1 MRIVSWLCVTVHLPS
16 LLSPQHPSAP
26 PDWVGPLTSSASFFH
41 FPELKHYPGG
51 WRLVGWLYVDH
62 SQACWDQTINFNLKI
77 KNHQFFHQIP
87 NMGRNFGSVSVR
99 LLKYELHKSQ
109 SRLGWSG
116 VMASNCS
123 LDYHQES
130 CFNIFT
136 DKSLLNW
143 TVRWR

>member
-1 MRIVSWLCVTVHLPS
+1 MRIVDCVWRWRYLPPPPLS
-16 LLSPQHPSAP
+16 TPWQGGTSHLLSLFLS
-26 PDWVGPLTSSASFFH
+26 L
-41 FPELKHYPGG
+41 PGTET
-51 WRLVGWLYVDH
+51 LPGWLRTGRLILCRSRH
-62 SQACWDQTINFNLKI
+62 SQACWDEIINFNLKI

-130 CFNIFT
+130 RFNIFT
-136 DKSLLNW
+136 DKCLLNW

>member
-1 MRIVSWLCVTVHLPS
+1 MRIVDCVWRYLPPPLTTPHHPS
-16 LLSPQHPSAP
+16 QGGTSHLLS
-26 PDWVGPLTSSASFFH
+26 LFH
-41 FPELKHYPGG
+41 FPELKNYPAGC
-51 WRLVGWLYVDH
+51 RLVQSLVHVDH
-62 SQACWDQTINFNLKI
+62 SHNHSPAYWDETINFTLEI

-99 LLKYELHKSQ
+99 LLKYELYKSQ

-116 VMASNCS
+116 VMAANCS

-130 CFNIFT
+130 RFNIFT
-136 DKSLLNW
+136 DKCLLNW